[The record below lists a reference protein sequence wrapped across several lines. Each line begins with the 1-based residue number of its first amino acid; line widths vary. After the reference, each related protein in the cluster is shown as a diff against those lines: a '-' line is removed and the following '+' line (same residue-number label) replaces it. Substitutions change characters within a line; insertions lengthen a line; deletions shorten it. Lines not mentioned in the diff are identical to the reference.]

1 MISEDNSNR
10 WARDNRREIR
20 FSQFSGK
27 EESANA
33 INTNSMNG
41 IQARKG
47 ERKKSIVLRR
57 SPNIQS
63 KDKEKIEKEIIEIL
77 KECNCPPE
85 KALDSVRKLRNIVS
99 DRLY

>member
-10 WARDNRREIR
+10 WAKDNRKEIR

-27 EESANA
+27 EESVNA
-33 INTNSMNG
+33 INNNNINS
-41 IQARKG
+41 IEARKG

-57 SPNIQS
+57 SPTTQS
-63 KDKEKIEKEIIEIL
+63 KDKEKNEKEIIEIL
-77 KECNCPPE
+77 KDCNCPPE

-99 DRLY
+99 DRLC